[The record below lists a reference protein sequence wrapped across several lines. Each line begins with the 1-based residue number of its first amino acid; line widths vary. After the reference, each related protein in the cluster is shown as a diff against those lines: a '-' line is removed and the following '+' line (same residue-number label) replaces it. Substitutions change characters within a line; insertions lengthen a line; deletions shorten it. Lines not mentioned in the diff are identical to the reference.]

1 MVPSAFVTLE
11 EVPLTPNGK
20 VDRKALPE
28 PGQRSGEAAAGYEA
42 ARTPVEEV
50 LCRIWERLLK
60 TEQVGIHEN
69 FFELGG
75 HSLLATQVISRVR
88 ESFSIE
94 LPLRVI
100 FESPT
105 ITEIAET
112 IEKAMRAEEGIEL
125 SPIVPISRDRQLPL
139 SFSQQRLWF
148 IDRFEPQSAAYNV
161 PASVRLRGR
170 IDVPALE
177 QALSELIRRHETLR
191 TVFAEVEGL
200 PVQVIMPAAPVHL
213 AITDIGGFSED
224 ERLIEA
230 RRLVTYDAL
239 LPFDLSRGPLLRTGL
254 VRLADDDHIVLF
266 TMHHI
271 VSDGWSIG
279 VLIREIATLYTAFT
293 NDEPSPLPELPIQY
307 ADFAAWQREWLQ
319 GEVLESELRY
329 WRQALSGAPAILQLP
344 TDRLRPSV
352 QSSHGANQLILL
364 SEDLTAGLKQLS
376 RAEGVTLFMT
386 LLTAFQTLLYRYTGQ
401 DDIVIG
407 TPIAGRNRAD
417 IEGLIGFFVN
427 TLVLRTKIPA
437 EISFREL
444 LKEVREV
451 TLGAYAHQ
459 DLPFER
465 LVEELQPE
473 RDMGHTSLFQV
484 MFVLQSAPREV
495 EELAAV
501 EMTNFNSQQ
510 TTAKFD
516 LTLSLVETGDR
527 IAGSLEY
534 NTDLFDAATIAR
546 MAGYLQNILESIVT
560 QPDALVDDLELLSE
574 QEHALLLEEIS
585 IQEFDE
591 SFSF

>member
-1 MVPSAFVTLE
+1 
-11 EVPLTPNGK
+11 
-20 VDRKALPE
+20 
-28 PGQRSGEAAAGYEA
+28 
-42 ARTPVEEV
+42 
-50 LCRIWERLLK
+50 LLK

>member
-1 MVPSAFVTLE
+1 
-11 EVPLTPNGK
+11 

-148 IDRFEPQSAAYNV
+148 IDRFGPQSAAYNV

-465 LVEELQPE
+465 LVEELQTE